1 MSLLN
6 EVVEVRKME
15 IISKL
20 LEHHQFYK
28 KEEALLDLTL
38 SELEYEYYKVQS
50 NVHPHTGFSSIR
62 LKKFS

>member
-1 MSLLN
+1 
-6 EVVEVRKME
+6 ME

-28 KEEALLDLTL
+28 KEDALLDLTL